1 LNHAC
6 WRLLDLAYD
15 DPYRNIALEEALLRS
30 VGSGAAPPTFRLW
43 RNRGAV
49 VIGAFQ
55 SPDLE
60 VDLDACAAEGL
71 PVIRRVSGGGA
82 VYHDEGVLNYSL
94 FAPKRH
100 PFAAHGF
107 HPAFEQVGAV
117 VTTALRNLGIAAS
130 HPSLTTI
137 LAGARKI
144 SGLAGALKH
153 GALLVHGS
161 LLIHADLTRLSRVL
175 ALTQPPPP
183 TRGRRAFTR
192 SHKMAVTNLND
203 VLDHPLSL
211 PDVEPLFHTTFER
224 LLAATFLP
232 SDVTA
237 AEVNLLHTLYATKYR
252 LQAWNFKYVTP

>member
-1 LNHAC
+1 MDLGC
-6 WRLLDLAYD
+6 WRFLDLAYD
-15 DPYRNIALEEALLRS
+15 DPYRNVALEEALLRS

-60 VDLDACAAEGL
+60 VDLDACAAESL

-94 FAPKRH
+94 FSPKRH
-100 PFAAHGF
+100 PFAVNGF

-117 VTTALRNLGIAAS
+117 VTAALRNLGIDVC

-144 SGLAGALKH
+144 SGLAGAVKH

-161 LLIHADLTRLSRVL
+161 LLIHANLTRLSRVL
-175 ALTQPPPP
+175 ALTQPLPP

-192 SHKMAVTNLND
+192 SQKMAVTNLND

-211 PDVEPLFHTTFER
+211 PDVQHLFHTTFES

-232 SDVTA
+232 SDISA
-237 AEVNLLHTLYATKYR
+237 AEVHLLQTLYATKYR
-252 LQAWNFKYVTP
+252 LQTWNFKYVTP